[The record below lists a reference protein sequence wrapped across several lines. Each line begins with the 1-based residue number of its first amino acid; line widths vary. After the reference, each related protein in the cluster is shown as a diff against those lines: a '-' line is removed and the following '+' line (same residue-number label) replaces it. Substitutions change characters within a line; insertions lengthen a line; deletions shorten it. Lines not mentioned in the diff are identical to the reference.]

1 MRNRY
6 PDVDIDCSP
15 TQDERNYC
23 SVIAWVV
30 SWFEDDEGRKVFTF
44 SKDTPE
50 EALNKYLSFSDEFKE
65 ECRISD
71 TYYIEK

>member
-1 MRNRY
+1 MSDRFS
-6 PDVDIDCSP
+6 DMDIDYWP
-15 TQDERNYC
+15 TKDQRNYC
-23 SVIAWVV
+23 SVTAWVV
-30 SWFEDDEGRKVFTF
+30 SWFEDNEGRKVFTF

-50 EALNKYLSFSDEFKE
+50 EVLNKYLSFSDEFKE